1 MRIKL
6 IASDMDGTL
15 LLNGCRQV
23 SNEQLA
29 VIEDLINQGIL
40 FAPASGRQYTNL
52 RNNFKPV
59 MDKLIY
65 ICENGGLVKYKG
77 ETLYKASIER
87 QLGLDIMQ
95 DIYERENCEVL
106 LSGEETSYLL
116 PKSDEYVD
124 YMINSVKNKVTV
136 IKDFNDVKEDF
147 IKISVYCSDG
157 IDLHSEYFHNR
168 WSGLTQDTVSGQ
180 CWQDFVPVGVHKGK
194 ALSLIQSKFNI
205 NKEET
210 MCFGDN
216 YNDIEMFETAY
227 HSFAMCHS
235 AKAVLQKARFRAV
248 TVEDTLK
255 SWQENNLYEW

>member
-15 LLNGCRQV
+15 LLNGNRQV
-23 SNEQLA
+23 SKEQLD
-29 VIEDLINQGIL
+29 IIGDLLNQGIL

-52 RNNFKPV
+52 RNNFSPV
-59 MDKLIY
+59 KDKLIY

-77 ETLYKASIER
+77 ETLYKARVDR
-87 QLGLDIMQ
+87 QLGLNIME
-95 DIYERENCEVL
+95 DIYEREGCEVL

-124 YMINSVKNKVTV
+124 YMINSVKNHVTV

-147 IKISVYCSDG
+147 IKISVYCKEG
-157 IDLHSEYFHNR
+157 IALHSAYFHDR

-180 CWQDFVPVGVHKGK
+180 CWQDFVPAGVHKGR
-194 ALSLIQSKFNI
+194 ALSLIQSRFNI
-205 NKEET
+205 NKDET
-210 MCFGDN
+210 MCFGDT

-227 HSFAMCHS
+227 NSFAMCHS
-235 AKAVLQKARFRAV
+235 PKEVLNKARFRAV

-255 SWQENNLYEW
+255 SWQEKKLYEW